1 MANKVINLAKKH
13 GLHGEIML
21 TGGLSYTPYFIELI
35 SEKTGRQIHTHPL
48 GRYAGAIGAAI
59 SLRPKNST
67 ISFG

>member
-1 MANKVINLAKKH
+1 
-13 GLHGEIML
+13 ML
-21 TGGLSYTPYFIELI
+21 TGGLSYTPYFIELM

-59 SLRPKNST
+59 SLRPKNSN